1 MIKLLIWALREMRTD
16 VMDKRPIG
24 IFDSGVGGLTV
35 AKQIIK
41 ILPNEDIVYFGDTAR
56 VPYGS
61 KSRETVTK
69 FSEQI
74 IRFLIT
80 KNVKAVVIAC
90 NTVSSNSYE
99 SLSET
104 FCDLPIIEV
113 VTPGVE
119 SCLKATKNK
128 RVGLIG
134 TKGTVSSGAYERKLK
149 NADSEIQVF
158 KKACPLFVP
167 LAEEGWVDNEI
178 ARLTV
183 EEYLRELV
191 EKDIDSIILGCT
203 HYPILKSVIGEFIGE
218 KVIIVDPAK
227 ATALKLKE
235 YLHNNDML
243 TDNKGEGR
251 REFYV
256 SDNYANFD
264 KICES
269 VLHYTCQAEKV
280 DIEKY

>member
-1 MIKLLIWALREMRTD
+1 
-16 VMDKRPIG
+16 MDRRPIG
-24 IFDSGVGGLTV
+24 VFDSGVGGLTV

-41 ILPNEDIVYFGDTAR
+41 LLPEEDLVYFGDTAR

-74 IRFLIT
+74 IRFLLT

-90 NTVSSNSYE
+90 NTVSSNCYE
-99 SLSET
+99 SLAED
-104 FCDLPIIEV
+104 FPKLPIIEV

-119 SCLKATKNK
+119 SCLKATRNK

-134 TKGTVSSGAYERKLK
+134 TQGTVSSGAYERRLK

-167 LAEEGWVDNEI
+167 LAEEGWTDNEI

-183 EEYLRELV
+183 KEYLSELV
-191 EKDIDSIILGCT
+191 DKGIDSVILGCT
-203 HYPILKSVIGEFIGE
+203 HYPLFKATIGHFVGDN
-218 KVIIVDPAK
+218 VIIVDPAK

-235 YLHNNDML
+235 YLHNNNML
-243 TDNKGEGR
+243 TDNKDEGK
-251 REFYV
+251 REFFV

-264 KICES
+264 KICEN
-269 VLHYTCQAEKV
+269 VLHYRCKAEKV
-280 DIEKY
+280 DIERY